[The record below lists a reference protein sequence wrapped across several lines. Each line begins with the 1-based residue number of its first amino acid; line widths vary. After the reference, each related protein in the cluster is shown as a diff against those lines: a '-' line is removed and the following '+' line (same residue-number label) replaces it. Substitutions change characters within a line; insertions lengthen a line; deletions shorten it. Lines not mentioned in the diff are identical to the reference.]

1 MDKYDSAHDH
11 YCYTESATL
20 KNKLNIRDI
29 NELEA
34 AESEITALTIAKI
47 SFRSPPYNLEYMKL
61 LHRQLF
67 SDLYEWAGAIRSVDI
82 SKGGTRF
89 CNCGRIIAESQK
101 LFDRLQKDKWLA
113 KLQKDEVC
121 EKLAEYYCEFN
132 MIHPFR
138 EGNGRVQRL
147 LFEHLALAV
156 GYDLD
161 WKDVQPTEWIQA
173 NIDGVNVN
181 YGPMEK
187 IFKRIVTI
195 CGQFPG
201 LGG

>member
-1 MDKYDSAHDH
+1 MDKYDAANDQ
-11 YCYTESATL
+11 YCYRGTTIL
-20 KNKLNIRDI
+20 KNKLNIRDMDEI
-29 NELEA
+29 ER
-34 AESEITALTIAKI
+34 AEREITALTARKI
-47 SFRSPPYNLEYMKL
+47 GFRAPPYNLEYMKL

-67 SDLYEWAGAIRSVDI
+67 SDLYDWAGELRRVDI

-101 LFDRLQKDKWLA
+101 LFNSLQGDNWL
-113 KLQKDEVC
+113 KNLPKQDFC

-138 EGNGRVQRL
+138 EGNGRVERL
-147 LFEHLALAV
+147 LFEHLALAA

-161 WKDVQPTEWIQA
+161 WGDIQPNEWIQA

-181 YGPMEK
+181 YEPMAR

-195 CGQFPG
+195 CE
-201 LGG
+201 